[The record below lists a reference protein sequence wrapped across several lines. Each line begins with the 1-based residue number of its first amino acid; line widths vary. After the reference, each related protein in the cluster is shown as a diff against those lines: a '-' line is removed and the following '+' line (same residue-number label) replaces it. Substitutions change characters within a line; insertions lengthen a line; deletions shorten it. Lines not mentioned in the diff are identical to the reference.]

1 MLDNLKSK
9 YILQEIFEKIKNKR
23 KLNIIKYNKRV
34 MIKLDINKEDFET
47 YITLKEFNVKY
58 NTNIQ
63 DIDIKTLNLSGR
75 CIRNEGLKDLIKIKF
90 KGLNE
95 LNLSENE
102 ISDINI
108 LEKVKF
114 GKLEELHLDENEISD
129 INILEQVN
137 FKELKVLDL
146 VHNNI

>member
-1 MLDNLKSK
+1 MLDKVKSK
-9 YILQEIFEKIKNKR
+9 YTLKEIFKRIKNKR

-34 MIKLDINKEDFET
+34 MIKLDITKEDFEIYT
-47 YITLKEFNVKY
+47 ILKEFNFKY

-63 DIDIKTLNLSGR
+63 DIDIKTLNLSGK
-75 CIRNEGLKDLIKIKF
+75 CIRNEGLKDLNKIKF

-95 LNLSENE
+95 LNLDENE

-114 GKLEELHLDENEISD
+114 KELKLLYLGTNNISD
-129 INILEQVN
+129 INVLENVKFEISKN
-137 FKELKVLDL
+137 
-146 VHNNI
+146 